1 MGNCRSRAVHQDA
14 EGGERVIAG
23 DVIQLQSKFN
33 REYNIPIEIQ
43 VAHFT
48 PSSFP
53 MVPIITHRS
62 ARICA
67 ETWKLI
73 CSSGREEDGSAQSGI
88 TIFYNDFYERLA
100 MFDSSGRFDAVLS
113 RNTSGQNKI
122 AAKGAIIVRIVQFL
136 LQIEEDSEK
145 VQLMLFMLGKS
156 HAQKGI
162 RPWQYSIFV
171 QTLLL
176 SVAHCLGRHA
186 TNDVMECWVNLF
198 AFVMRSMLPEAIRG
212 QVVVTEMNINTS
224 TVVGDERIHQE
235 LLEVEEMREMKRK
248 LGHKDYSE
256 LSSLRPPEDYFH

>member
-1 MGNCRSRAVHQDA
+1 M
-14 EGGERVIAG
+14 
-23 DVIQLQSKFN
+23 IQLQHKFA
-33 REYNIPIEIQ
+33 REYEIPLEIQ

-53 MVPIITHRS
+53 MVPIITPRS

-73 CSSGREEDGSAQSGI
+73 CAAVKQEDGSTQSGI

-145 VQLMLFMLGKS
+145 VQLSLFMLGKS

-171 QTLLL
+171 QTLLI
-176 SVAHCLGRHA
+176 SVASCLGRHA
-186 TNDVMECWVNLF
+186 TNDVMESWVNLF
-198 AFVMRSMLPEAIRG
+198 AFVMRSMLPEAIKG
-212 QVVVTEMNINTS
+212 QVVVTEMNINTTS
-224 TVVGDERIHQE
+224 VVGDERIHRE
-235 LLEVEEMREMKRK
+235 LLEVEEMREMKKRFGNK
-248 LGHKDYSE
+248 EYSE
-256 LSSLRPPEDYFH
+256 LASVRPPEEFHH